1 MRHKTFKLH
10 IYIYIYIYKYACVYV
25 CKYVC
30 VYVCM
35 MYVCMYDVCTY
46 ERIYVSMYECMCLCM
61 FAGTHLPVYVCT
73 KTRMCLWMYAYC
85 IYIYICVCVCVFKCT
100 HLYIAYAV
108 DKNKPHFSVV
118 PEGRPQRD
126 RWKSLQADEK
136 GKRKQTI
143 FRTRIYRLETFKNLL
158 RSISSGPFQCPL
170 SGLRTEEN
178 RNCASNLKDSCL
190 VNPSQI
196 RDSFMQ

>member
-1 MRHKTFKLH
+1 M
-10 IYIYIYIYKYACVYV
+10 C
-25 CKYVC
+25 
-30 VYVCM
+30 
-35 MYVCMYDVCTY
+35 VCMYDVCM
-46 ERIYVSMYECMCLCM
+46 YVWCMYVRAYLCKYVWVYVFMYVCRYAPTCICMYENTYVFMNVCL
-61 FAGTHLPVYVCT
+61 LY
-73 KTRMCLWMYAYC
+73 

>member
-1 MRHKTFKLH
+1 MYVCADVRT
-10 IYIYIYIYKYACVYV
+10 YVCMYERMYV
-25 CKYVC
+25 CKYDCRYVRTYVCMHARMHVC
-30 VYVCM
+30 VYGCM
-35 MYVCMYDVCTY
+35 HT
-46 ERIYVSMYECMCLCM
+46 
-61 FAGTHLPVYVCT
+61 VYV
-73 KTRMCLWMYAYC
+73 YAC
-85 IYIYICVCVCVFKCT
+85 MYIYIHTYIHICVCVFKCT
-100 HLYIAYAV
+100 HLYIAYTV
-108 DKNKPHFSVV
+108 DKSKPHFSVV
-118 PEGRPQRD
+118 PEGRPQTD

-170 SGLRTEEN
+170 SGLRTEQN
-178 RNCASNLKDSCL
+178 RKCASNLKDSCL

>member
-1 MRHKTFKLH
+1 
-10 IYIYIYIYKYACVYV
+10 
-25 CKYVC
+25 
-30 VYVCM
+30 
-35 MYVCMYDVCTY
+35 
-46 ERIYVSMYECMCLCM
+46 M
-61 FAGTHLPVYVCT
+61 F
-73 KTRMCLWMYAYC
+73 
-85 IYIYICVCVCVFKCT
+85 VCVFCVCFQM
-100 HLYIAYAV
+100 YSFVYSYAV
-108 DKNKPHFSVV
+108 DKNKPHFSIV
-118 PEGRPQRD
+118 PGGRPQRD

-170 SGLRTEEN
+170 SGLRTEQN
-178 RNCASNLKDSCL
+178 RKCASNLKDSCL

>member
-1 MRHKTFKLH
+1 M
-10 IYIYIYIYKYACVYV
+10 CVST
-25 CKYVC
+25 C
-30 VYVCM
+30 
-35 MYVCMYDVCTY
+35 
-46 ERIYVSMYECMCLCM
+46 ICM
-61 FAGTHLPVYVCT
+61 FAGTHVRVYVCT
-73 KTRMCLWMYAYC
+73 YTRMCVWMCTYC
-85 IYIYICVCVCVFKCT
+85 IHICMYECMFVYIYIYIYICVCECVFKCT
-100 HLYIAYAV
+100 YFYIAYAV

-178 RNCASNLKDSCL
+178 RKCASNLKVSCL